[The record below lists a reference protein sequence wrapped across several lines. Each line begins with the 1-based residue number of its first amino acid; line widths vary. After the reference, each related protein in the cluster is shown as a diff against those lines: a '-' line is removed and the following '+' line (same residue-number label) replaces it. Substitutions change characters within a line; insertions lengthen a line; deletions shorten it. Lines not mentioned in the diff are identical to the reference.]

1 MLLVA
6 MAWIY
11 VVLMMSVAE
20 ASAPNGTVLGAVL
33 TFVLYGALPLSV
45 LLYIMATPARRKAIR
60 AREAALDAARAESGS
75 AGDPDAGSHAASDL
89 VAPKRE
95 KA

>member
-6 MAWIY
+6 IAWIY

-20 ASAPNGTVLGAVL
+20 ALAPNGTVLGAL
-33 TFVLYGALPLSV
+33 ITFVLYGALPLSI

-60 AREAALDAARAESGS
+60 AREAAEDSPD
-75 AGDPDAGSHAASDL
+75 DPDAGSHAAGDT
-89 VAPKRE
+89 VPPKRVE
-95 KA
+95 P

>member
-20 ASAPNGTVLGAVL
+20 AMAPNGTVLGAIV

-60 AREAALDAARAESGS
+60 AREAAEQAAPS
-75 AGDPDAGSHAASDL
+75 AGDPDAGGHSAGDP
-89 VAPKRE
+89 VAPKRIE
-95 KA
+95 P